1 MDRHQITELF
11 RDTWGQH
18 SENRTIAYMECCEG
32 IFDCMEWRFCLA
44 QRGFIVPSS
53 NPDHAPVTAW
63 LLSIA
68 AGNSGAR
75 GTM

>member
-32 IFDCMEWRFCLA
+32 IFDCMELRFCLA

-53 NPDHAPVTAW
+53 NPDDE
-63 LLSIA
+63 A
-68 AGNSGAR
+68 AGLNSPVLS
-75 GTM
+75 MVSN